1 MNARRWDKYVAGTD
15 CWSPPTRVA
24 CAPVATVTVRC
35 QDGEGPYAKD
45 TTVTLDASVDNGS
58 PSKWSWQRD
67 STEVAGA
74 SDDTLEVTISDA
86 TAGAYQAVAVVDG
99 KQVSSEPFEV
109 KLMSDDG
116 PPAASGPTSPDAPPE
131 FYLRFAIVTGIL
143 ALLVVVGVLLALG
156 LLGDTLRLSPSE
168 WSALTPNEMV
178 ATRIVIPITV
188 LGAIAVTL
196 GAWMAVVEWRG
207 RFAKR
212 APKPKPEAEAKG
224 VPDQIPAVIEA
235 VGKLRGAALVMIV
248 GALLLFAAAWIT
260 QSTADTATT
269 PATTTTTT
277 KPVR

>member
-1 MNARRWDKYVAGTD
+1 M
-15 CWSPPTRVA
+15 
-24 CAPVATVTVRC
+24 
-35 QDGEGPYAKD
+35 
-45 TTVTLDASVDNGS
+45 
-58 PSKWSWQRD
+58 
-67 STEVAGA
+67 
-74 SDDTLEVTISDA
+74 
-86 TAGAYQAVAVVDG
+86 
-99 KQVSSEPFEV
+99 
-109 KLMSDDG
+109 
-116 PPAASGPTSPDAPPE
+116 
-131 FYLRFAIVTGIL
+131 
-143 ALLVVVGVLLALG
+143 LVVAGVLLALG

-269 PATTTTTT
+269 PATTTTPA
-277 KPVR
+277 KR